1 METAYA
7 EALWQ
12 MVESGI
18 RPAEALRKLHASLE
32 ACGRASLL
40 PRIRSA
46 FVRLAA
52 QKAARETIT
61 LSVAREKDAK
71 EAMREAGELLAS
83 MGEKSAEAE
92 IVVDSSL
99 IGGWRLEGKE
109 TLVDASFKKQLLGLY
124 NRVIAN

>member
-32 ACGRASLL
+32 ARGRASLL

-92 IVVDSSL
+92 VVVDSSL

-109 TLVDASFKKQLLGLY
+109 MLVDASFKKQLLGLY